1 MRFEADIIAHVFDC
15 DGVLLDSN
23 QAKIEALSIALKTV
37 GCPDNFIC
45 WAAQEFR
52 RNFGRTRKKHFD
64 VFQNFKGIPNYHL
77 GNHDAELAAKIYT
90 DQVVDLYAGCDVISE
105 SLDYLAKIYD
115 QQSIYVVSASNEIE
129 LKTILPSRIPAI
141 STDNIYGGPTS
152 KIDNIN
158 RLLRRIPCKQMMFYG
173 DAIQDA
179 KASIATGIPFIGLSK
194 YSADSRAFEKFCV
207 SENLNVV
214 GHLNE
219 VSINA

>member
-1 MRFEADIIAHVFDC
+1 MRFEADIKAHIFDC

-23 QAKIEALSIALKTV
+23 QAKIEALARALKTA

-45 WAAQEFR
+45 WATQEFR
-52 RNFGRTRKKHFD
+52 QNFGRTRKKHFE
-64 VFQNFKGIPNYHL
+64 VFKNFKGIPNYHL
-77 GNHDAELAAKIYT
+77 SKHDAGLAAQIYT
-90 DQVVDLYAGCDVISE
+90 DQVVDIYAGCDVISE

-115 QQSIYVVSASNEIE
+115 HQSIYVVSASNEIE
-129 LKTILPSRIPAI
+129 LKKILPSRIPAI
-141 STDNIYGGPTS
+141 SADNIYGGPTS
-152 KIDNIN
+152 KLDNIN
-158 RLLRRIPCKQMMFYG
+158 RLLRRIPREQMMFYG

-179 KASIATGIPFIGLSK
+179 KASIATSIPFIGLSK
-194 YSADSRAFEKFCV
+194 YSADSRAFKKFCV